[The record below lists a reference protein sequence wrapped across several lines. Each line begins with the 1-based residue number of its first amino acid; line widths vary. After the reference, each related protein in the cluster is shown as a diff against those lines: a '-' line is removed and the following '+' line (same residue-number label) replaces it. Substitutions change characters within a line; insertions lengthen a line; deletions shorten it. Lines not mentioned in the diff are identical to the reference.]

1 MMRSQPPQRF
11 GRGWWLLT
19 VVLAAGSADGVF
31 ANPIVVTAT
40 NNATTLAN
48 TLLTG
53 GGGITLNSA
62 IYTGGSTASGTFT
75 GGNGV
80 MGFDAGIV
88 LTTGL
93 ATFVTG
99 PNTTRNFSIDN
110 LAAGTALIDDSFN
123 ASILDITFT
132 PSGNQVEF
140 SYVFGSEEYNEF
152 VDQGFN
158 DSFQFLVNGTNFAL
172 IPGTNTPVAID
183 NVNNGNSS
191 GQAAGPCDN
200 CAFYIDNAGGARNT
214 QLDGLT
220 QVLSF
225 VAPVNMG
232 VENTLQLVI
241 ADVGDEDWDSA
252 VFLAGGTFQV
262 CGLPPLPPCG
272 GDDTGGADQGG
283 ADQGGADQGGSDGG
297 EVPEPASLVLLGF
310 GLAGLAA
317 RRRRSD

>member
-1 MMRSQPPQRF
+1 MMRSEPPRRF
-11 GRGWWLLT
+11 GRAWLLA
-19 VVLAAGSADGVF
+19 VLLAAGSAHSVF
-31 ANPIVVTAT
+31 ADPIVVTAS
-40 NNATTLAN
+40 NDATTLAN
-48 TLLTG
+48 TLLAG
-53 GGGITLNSA
+53 GGGITLNNA
-62 IYTGGSTASGTFT
+62 VYTGGGTASGTFA

-80 MGFDAGIV
+80 IGFDAGVV
-88 LTTGL
+88 LTSGV

-99 PNTTRNFSIDN
+99 PNTTGSFSVDN
-110 LAAGTALIDDSFN
+110 LAAGTALINNSFN

-152 VDQGFN
+152 VDEGFN

-200 CAFYIDNAGGARNT
+200 CAFYIDNVGGARNT

-232 VENTLQLVI
+232 VENSLQLVI

-272 GDDTGGADQGG
+272 GGTDGGDTGDQG
-283 ADQGGADQGGSDGG
+283 GG
-297 EVPEPASLVLLGF
+297 EVPEPATLGLLGL
-310 GLAGLAA
+310 GLAGFAA